1 MPLTFHHPASQWN
14 RERNLS
20 KSLESVFCNAATSR
34 RPVQG
39 PAGGLRSCSSHED
52 TEEAR
57 AVAQNQY
64 RSFDGSWTGASSPA
78 TKHSLI
84 YYLMTS
90 SFTST
95 LKQFD
100 KWYIQYMYFTYVKQL
115 SKIRSPTSKVW
126 GQAVCGGRG
135 EGKRR
140 VKLILP
146 GMSLLNNGKDYSAD
160 SKRNII

>member
-1 MPLTFHHPASQWN
+1 MTLTFHHPASQWN

-95 LKQFD
+95 FKQFD
-100 KWYIQYMYFTYVKQL
+100 KNTFHVCQAAQEN
-115 SKIRSPTSKVW
+115 KITDIKGLKPSGVW
-126 GQAVCGGRG
+126 WEG

-140 VKLILP
+140 VKLILT

>member
-1 MPLTFHHPASQWN
+1 MTLTFHHPASQWN

-95 LKQFD
+95 FKQFE
-100 KWYIQYMYFTYVKQL
+100 KYMYYIYVRQL
-115 SKIRSPTSKVW
+115 SKIGSPTSKVW
-126 GQAVCGGRG
+126 SQAVCGGRG
-135 EGKRR
+135 EGKLR
-140 VKLILP
+140 VKLILT
-146 GMSLLNNGKDYSAD
+146 GTSLSNNGKDYSAD
-160 SKRNII
+160 SKRV